1 MTNAALNVLGLPLAT
16 CSVDPVTGFYRDGRC
31 RVGAEDGGVHGV
43 CVELDDA
50 FLDYTAAQ
58 GNELRRPIPA
68 YDFPGLTAGD
78 RWCVCAWR
86 WREAFEAG
94 VAPPVLLAATHH
106 QVLRVVKLRDLI
118 EHAVDP
124 PASGPDDGFYEF

>member
-1 MTNAALNVLGLPLAT
+1 MKTDALNVLGLPLAR
-16 CSVDPVTGFYRDGRC
+16 CSVDPITGFYRDGRC
-31 RVGAEDGGVHGV
+31 LVGTEDGGVHGV
-43 CVELDDA
+43 CTELDDA
-50 FLDYTAAQ
+50 FLGYTAGQ

-68 YDFPGLTAGD
+68 YDFPGLRAGD

-94 VAPPVLLAATHH
+94 VAPPVVLASTHH
-106 QVLRVVKLRDLI
+106 EVLRVIKLRDLI

-124 PASGPDDGFYEF
+124 PASGLDDGFYEF

>member
-1 MTNAALNVLGLPLAT
+1 MEATGLNVLGLPLQP
-16 CSVDPVTGFYRDGRC
+16 CSTSPLTGFYRDGRC
-31 RVGAEDGGVHGV
+31 RVGAEDGGVHGI
-43 CVELDDA
+43 CAELDDA

-68 YDFPGLTAGD
+68 HDFPGLTAGD

-94 VAPPVLLAATHH
+94 VAPPVVLAATHH
-106 QVLRVVKLRDLI
+106 EVLRVIKLRDLI

-124 PASGPDDGFYEF
+124 PASRLDDGFYEF